1 MLRRLVSLCL
11 LGLATVLPS
20 HSESAAD
27 LVRAG
32 LAAEA
37 NREVRRALDL
47 FLAAEKA
54 APPDGFL
61 LQKIAQQY
69 SDLTPEL
76 PTKEEKRTSAER
88 ALAYSQRA
96 VAADPK
102 NAVNV
107 LSVAV
112 SYGKLAVYS
121 DTRDKVRYS
130 RFVLENAERALALD
144 PAYAWAHHVAGRWN
158 YEVATLGATARFFV
172 RLFYGGLPEASV
184 ATAVR
189 HLRRALELEPG
200 ELQHHLELGF
210 ALLAA
215 GDPAA
220 ARAAWQH
227 GLGLPSKG
235 IHDEPAKARARAALA
250 DLGPA

>member
-20 HSESAAD
+20 RAESPAD

-37 NREVRRALDL
+37 KLEVRRALDL

-54 APPDGFL
+54 GAADAFL

-76 PTKEEKRTSAER
+76 PTKEEKRASAER
-88 ALAYSQRA
+88 ALAYAQRA
-96 VAADPK
+96 VAADAK

-130 RFVLENAERALALD
+130 RLVLENAERALALD
-144 PAYAWAHHVAGRWN
+144 PAYAWAHHVVGRWN
-158 YEVATLGATARFFV
+158 YEVADLGATARFFV

-184 ATAVR
+184 PTAVR
-189 HLRRALELEPG
+189 HLRRAVELEPG

-210 ALLAA
+210 ALRAA
-215 GDPAA
+215 GDKAG

-227 GLGLPSKG
+227 GLGFPSKG
-235 IHDEPAKARARAALA
+235 IHDEPAKTRARSALA
-250 DLGPA
+250 ALGPA